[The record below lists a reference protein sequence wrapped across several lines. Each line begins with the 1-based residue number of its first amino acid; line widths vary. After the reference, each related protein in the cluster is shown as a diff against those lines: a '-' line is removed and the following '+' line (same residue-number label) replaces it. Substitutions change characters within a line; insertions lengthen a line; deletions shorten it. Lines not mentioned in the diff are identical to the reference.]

1 MTKRV
6 LPTPV
11 MGDEVYLAAI
21 LEELVGLRAD
31 MDSARAPEAGTTGP
45 IEIRGDLTKE
55 EIRGVAMKETDA
67 IRDIAE
73 SLPKSKRQRK
83 RR

>member
-1 MTKRV
+1 MTKRD

-31 MDSARAPEAGTTGP
+31 MDSARAPEPEPEAVREFREP
-45 IEIRGDLTKE
+45 EK
-55 EIRGVAMKETDA
+55 
-67 IRDIAE
+67 
-73 SLPKSKRQRK
+73 PKSKRQRK